1 MATTNRDLVQAAI
14 SNKDAK
20 YVTVDSLKS
29 SFATVATVEDEEES
43 WEGVGDIVPRATVY
57 FDDNTFVRTNSKHVI
72 ATIAALAE
80 DPVYIDYG
88 FGVVINKNV
97 IFSRV
102 PTLYA
107 NGKTYEALTITV
119 GEE

>member
-29 SFATVATVEDEEES
+29 SFATVATVDAVEES
-43 WEGVGDIVPRATVY
+43 WVISGHIVARATVY
-57 FDDNTFVRTNSKHVI
+57 FDDDTFTRTKSKYVI
-72 ATIAALAE
+72 ATIAALAD
-80 DPVYIDYG
+80 DPIHIHYG

-97 IFSRV
+97 KFAKV
-102 PTLYA
+102 PTFYVP
-107 NGKTYEALTITV
+107 GKTFDVLTMTI